1 MGVRETVATT
11 ILNTARSMG
20 RVLGCELVVEAS
32 QHSLSTTMER
42 PNTDGARAWDD
53 NLYKHGQLYYAGYAN
68 PIKPRVKV
76 DTDLETPDQVAVE
89 ESQFNPLDQ
98 NPATDGG
105 EITEEMHRR
114 TQGPADDEHT
124 KMISSARYRKYMRQD
139 LISQLLTPRER
150 WRLIT
155 YAIIGLGLLQMFG
168 IVMTLYATGSF

>member
-1 MGVRETVATT
+1 MGVRETIATGL
-11 ILNTARSMG
+11 LNTARSIG
-20 RVLGCELVVEAS
+20 RTLGCELVVEAS

-42 PNTDGARAWDD
+42 PNKDGARAWDD

-68 PIKPRVKV
+68 PIKPRVEV
-76 DTDLETPDQVAVE
+76 DTDLETPDQVGVE
-89 ESQFNPLDQ
+89 ESRPNPLKQ

-105 EITEEMHRR
+105 EVTDEMHRENL
-114 TQGPADDEHT
+114 GPADDEHT

-155 YAIIGLGLLQMFG
+155 YAIVGLGLIQMFS
-168 IVMTLYATGSF
+168 IIITLYATGSF